1 MTQRRPRQPPGTA
14 ARRLAWEV
22 LRGVDTR
29 GAYANLLLPALLRDS
44 DLDSRDRAFA
54 TELAYGT
61 LRMLGMLD
69 ALLARG
75 SSRPLDTVDPPV
87 RDALRLG
94 AYQLLATR
102 VPPRAAV
109 ATTVELVR
117 QTSGERPVRFANAV
131 LRRAADNVQRAG
143 ADLAVALGAPPYET
157 DPIGHLSVVTAHP
170 RWIVEAFRDAL
181 DGDLD
186 ELSAALRADDAR
198 PVTHL
203 VARPGRISPE
213 DLLGA
218 ARELDEAAAPGPWS
232 PYAIRLSGGDPAQ
245 LPPIRHRRAGV
256 QDEGSQLVALSLAG
270 APGPAPHRWVDLCAG
285 PGGKTALLT
294 GLFPGRGLA
303 LELHEARAQL
313 IVSTLGG
320 SGPPVVVADGRRPP
334 VEAGTVD
341 RILLDAPCTGLGAL
355 RRRPEARWRRTE
367 ADVAPLA
374 RLQTQLLQSAIALLR
389 PGGIVAYATCS
400 PHPAETDAVVDAVVR
415 ERAVEQVDIR
425 PALTAGGVL
434 GEVAG
439 LAPDG
444 RLRLWPHRH
453 GTDAMFCTLLRRV
466 GITSP

>member
-1 MTQRRPRQPPGTA
+1 VTQRQPPGTA
-14 ARRLAWEV
+14 ARRIAWDV

-29 GAYANLLLPALLRDS
+29 GAYANLLLPTLLRDS
-44 DLDSRDRAFA
+44 DLDARDRAFA

-61 LRMLGMLD
+61 LRMLGVLD

-75 SSRPLDTVDPPV
+75 SSRPFDTVDPPV
-87 RDALRLG
+87 RDALRIG

-131 LRRAADNVQRAG
+131 LRRAADAVQRTTG
-143 ADLAVALGAPPYET
+143 DLAVALDAPPYDT

-181 DGDLD
+181 GGDLD
-186 ELSAALRADDAR
+186 ELTAALHADDAR

-203 VARPGRISPE
+203 VARPGRIGSSE
-213 DLLGA
+213 LLAA
-218 ARELDEAAAPGPWS
+218 ARELDESAEPGPWS
-232 PYAIRLSGGDPAQ
+232 PYAIRLGRGDPAQ
-245 LPPIRHRRAGV
+245 LAPIRHRDAAV
-256 QDEGSQLVALSLAG
+256 QDEGSQLVALALAG
-270 APGPAPHRWVDLCAG
+270 APGPQPQRWVDLCAG
-285 PGGKTALLT
+285 PGGKTALLAD
-294 GLFPGRGLA
+294 LLPGAGFA
-303 LELHEARAQL
+303 VELHESRARL
-313 IVSTLGG
+313 IVSTLAG

-334 VEAGTVD
+334 IEVGSVD

-367 ADVAPLA
+367 ADIEPLA
-374 RLQTQLLQSAIALLR
+374 RLQGELLRAAVDLLR

-400 PHPAETDAVVDAVVR
+400 PHPAESDEVVDAVIEDGV
-415 ERAVEQVDIR
+415 VEQVDVR

-434 GEVAG
+434 GRVED
-439 LAPDG
+439 LSPDG

-453 GTDAMFCTLLRRV
+453 GTDAMFCAMLRKVRAPS
-466 GITSP
+466 G

>member
-1 MTQRRPRQPPGTA
+1 VNRRQSPGTA
-14 ARRLAWEV
+14 ARRLAWDV

-29 GAYANLLLPALLRDS
+29 GAYANLLLPTLLRDS
-44 DLDSRDRAFA
+44 DLDARDRAFA

-75 SSRPLDTVDPPV
+75 SSRPLDAVDPPV

-131 LRRAADNVQRAG
+131 LRRAADTVQRAG
-143 ADLAVALGAPPYET
+143 GDVAVALDAPEYDT
-157 DPIGHLSVVTAHP
+157 DPIGHLSAVTAHP
-170 RWIVEAFRDAL
+170 QWIVEAFRDAL
-181 DGDLD
+181 GGDLD
-186 ELSAALRADDAR
+186 ELGDALRADDAR

-203 VARPGRISPE
+203 VARPGRMATS
-213 DLLGA
+213 DLLAA
-218 ARELDEAAAPGPWS
+218 ARELDESAGAGPWS
-232 PYAIRLSGGDPAQ
+232 PYAVRLGGGDPAQ
-245 LPPIRHRRAGV
+245 LSAVRGRTAAV
-256 QDEGSQLVALSLAG
+256 QDEGSQLVALCLAG
-270 APGPAPHRWVDLCAG
+270 APGPAPQRWVDLCAG
-285 PGGKTALLT
+285 PGGKTALLA
-294 GLFPGRGLA
+294 GLLPGTGLA
-303 LELHEARAQL
+303 LDLHESRAQL
-313 IVSTLGG
+313 IVSTLAGN
-320 SGPPVVVADGRRPP
+320 GPAVVVADGRQPP
-334 VEAGTVD
+334 LEPAFVD

-367 ADVAPLA
+367 ADVEPLA
-374 RLQTQLLQSAIALLR
+374 QLQGELLRAAIGALR

-400 PHPAETDAVVDAVVR
+400 PHPAETDAVVDAAL
-415 ERAVEQVDIR
+415 EAGAVEQIDVR
-425 PALTAGGVL
+425 PALTASGVA
-434 GEVAG
+434 GEVDA

-466 GITSP
+466 GTSFG